1 MALSEQEQRL
11 LDEMERHLYQ
21 NEADVM
27 STAPR
32 SAQTV
37 STRSIVL
44 AILAVAVGL
53 GIVMVGLSF
62 QQPVIGIAGFVV
74 MLLGVLLAFRRGNRK
89 AGTESGSGDDVP
101 TATTAKGS
109 NATKGG
115 ATGGATAQGGGFMD
129 RLEDRWDRRR
139 NGD

>member
-27 STAPR
+27 STTPRQAAP
-32 SAQTV
+32 V
-37 STRSIVL
+37 STRSVVL

-53 GIVMVGLSF
+53 GIVVAGLAT
-62 QQPVIGIAGFVV
+62 QLPIIGIAGFVV
-74 MLLGVLLAFRRGNRK
+74 MLVGVLAAFRTRPSASGEADASTPRTPSASGAASK
-89 AGTESGSGDDVP
+89 GRSAGTADR
-101 TATTAKGS
+101 
-109 NATKGG
+109 
-115 ATGGATAQGGGFMD
+115 GFMD

-139 NGD
+139 NGE

>member
-27 STAPR
+27 STTPR
-32 SAQTV
+32 SSASI
-37 STRSIVL
+37 STRSVVL

-53 GIVMVGLSF
+53 GVVIAGLAV
-62 QQPVIGIAGFVV
+62 QHPVISPIIGVSGFVV
-74 MLLGVLLAFRRGNRK
+74 MLLGVLLAFRGRRGAASNDANLG
-89 AGTESGSGDDVP
+89 AGPSPKRESPGAGS
-101 TATTAKGS
+101 S
-109 NATKGG
+109 SS
-115 ATGGATAQGGGFMD
+115 GFMD

-139 NGD
+139 SD

>member
-27 STAPR
+27 STTPR
-32 SAQTV
+32 SNAPI
-37 STRSIVL
+37 STRTIVL

-53 GIVMVGLSF
+53 GVVLAGLALQLPIVGIVGFIVMLV
-62 QQPVIGIAGFVV
+62 
-74 MLLGVLLAFRRGNRK
+74 GVLFAFRSRQ
-89 AGTESGSGDDVP
+89 GDDSAMIMDAP
-101 TATTAKGS
+101 SSAPEGKGARAS
-109 NATKGG
+109 
-115 ATGGATAQGGGFMD
+115 GGFMD
-129 RLEDRWDRRR
+129 RLEGRWDRRR

>member
-21 NEADVM
+21 NDADVM

-32 SAQTV
+32 QSSHV
-37 STRSIVL
+37 STRAIVL

-53 GIVMVGLSF
+53 GIVIAGLATQLPIVGVL
-62 QQPVIGIAGFVV
+62 GFVV
-74 MLLGVLLAFRRGNRK
+74 MLVGVLYAFRGSKRD
-89 AGTESGSGDDVP
+89 AAESADTDSPASSSGGS
-101 TATTAKGS
+101 AAR
-109 NATKGG
+109 GG
-115 ATGGATAQGGGFMD
+115 AAGKRSKSGGGFMD

-139 NGD
+139 GE